1 MFFQLK
7 NCRLCV
13 RIQGP
18 LDSVQRQIKKTMFTG
33 LFGSTS
39 SDFFAF
45 TTARLFVLLGF
56 VYLPVVFAS
65 LLSHHF
71 PLPRRVDSSRV
82 IVISCHVSSPPRRAV
97 VAPRRLVVYICL
109 CACMFYMF
117 VCLFVCICSSRSP
130 SRKFVPVPLSL
141 SFLTQICPS
150 PLTQIVL
157 SCCVCARVYIYIY
170 IYILTCCM
178 CARVCIYII

>member
-71 PLPRRVDSSRV
+71 PLPRRVDSSCV

-109 CACMFYMF
+109 CVCMLHMF
-117 VCLFVCICSSRSP
+117 VYLFVVCLFICL
-130 SRKFVPVPLSL
+130 FVFVRRAPPRANLSL
-141 SFLTQICPS
+141 SLSPS
-150 PLTQIVL
+150 PPSHKFAPLPSHKL
-157 SCCVCARVYIYIY
+157 CCLVVRARACIYIY
-170 IYILTCCM
+170 IYI
-178 CARVCIYII
+178 